1 MFLRRNGNFHR
12 DYSDSHLRDSNILV
26 LLDIDIRGDDGLV
39 IWPHPGDNKDILNVG
54 GEIS

>member
-12 DYSDSHLRDSNILV
+12 EYSDSHAGDNNILV
-26 LLDIDIRGDDGLV
+26 LLGNDIRGDDGLG
-39 IWPHPGDNKDILNVG
+39 IWPHSGDNKDILNVG